1 MFSDGD
7 LITKILDNFGVCIKS
22 NTKSLTTFLR
32 PLCML
37 KEHYRMVT
45 EFDWSP
51 GNPNCLATGSVD
63 G

>member
-1 MFSDGD
+1 MFSNGD
-7 LITKILDNFGVCIKS
+7 FITKLYILIDNFMKS
-22 NTKSLTTFLR
+22 NMKRFGTFLR

>member
-7 LITKILDNFGVCIKS
+7 LITKIVYNAFCTNS
-22 NTKSLTTFLR
+22 NMKRFPTILR

-37 KEHYRMVT
+37 EEHYRMVT

>member
-1 MFSDGD
+1 M
-7 LITKILDNFGVCIKS
+7 KS
-22 NTKSLTTFLR
+22 NMKRFGTFLR

-51 GNPNCLATGSVD
+51 GNPNCLATASVD